1 MTAYPVSNIELAQ
14 IGNSNNE
21 TACTALKL
29 PNSRAISDHG
39 MLSLAKFHN
48 LTHLDLSNCEFLS
61 DPTAA
66 IIHRA
71 MPQLTYLDISKT
83 AITDVGIVEML
94 QYCIHIETLKIK
106 DTQHLKDSGM
116 LAVHKLCK
124 VQKNLRNVDF
134 SGSRCFS
141 NEALISLLADGGIVL
156 DEINLTRCT
165 QVNDLG
171 MTGMCNPKNCKVLK
185 ISKCCIHDE
194 TMSWIAEGCRKLEE
208 LDVQVS

>member
-1 MTAYPVSNIELAQ
+1 
-14 IGNSNNE
+14 
-21 TACTALKL
+21 
-29 PNSRAISDHG
+29 
-39 MLSLAKFHN
+39 
-48 LTHLDLSNCEFLS
+48 
-61 DPTAA
+61 
-66 IIHRA
+66 
-71 MPQLTYLDISKT
+71 
-83 AITDVGIVEML
+83 ML

-171 MTGMCNPKNCKVLK
+171 MTGMCNPKNCKHSANQSLTTSSAVLK
-185 ISKCCIHDE
+185 YMKCRLMCLM
-194 TMSWIAEGCRKLEE
+194 TGK
-208 LDVQVS
+208 